1 MLTSGQQLSD
11 IFYAIKATY
20 TVTRCVLTS
29 GQQLSDIFSTY
40 SGIKQGAP
48 SSVILFVLFMDQFIG
63 NLRQKC
69 ISENLLGE
77 LHILLHAD
85 DTVLF
90 STSRELFV
98 NKCNTL
104 ISSFRENRLELNLKK
119 SAFMIINPD
128 VGDIRANIKLEYGW
142 LLYKKS
148 VVYLGVIVSDCGVM
162 NVELDLH
169 VKDRSKSVYIKLA
182 NFMRNNNSA
191 PVIIK
196 LKILKACL
204 ESSLLYSCETWSSS
218 SLQKV
223 ETLYRKAIKAT
234 LSMGSRTP
242 SEIVYIESGLS
253 QLKCK
258 VYKRQYI
265 MWKKLLSDI
274 DIDNTTTISKLY
286 KLALSKNIQYLRHYQ
301 KVTSDFESADVFFFF
316 FSLWIFFSRIIIH
329 HRDLAEKIEPK
340 PRQILE
346 I

>member
-1 MLTSGQQLSD
+1 
-11 IFYAIKATY
+11 
-20 TVTRCVLTS
+20 
-29 GQQLSDIFSTY
+29 
-40 SGIKQGAP
+40 
-48 SSVILFVLFMDQFIG
+48 MDQFIG
-63 NLRQKC
+63 TLRQKC

-128 VGDIRANIKLEYGW
+128 VGDIRVNIKLEYGW

-162 NVELDLH
+162 NVDLDLH

-204 ESSLLYSCETWSSS
+204 ESSLLYSCETWSNS
-218 SLQKV
+218 SL
-223 ETLYRKAIKAT
+223 
-234 LSMGSRTP
+234 
-242 SEIVYIESGLS
+242 
-253 QLKCK
+253 
-258 VYKRQYI
+258 
-265 MWKKLLSDI
+265 
-274 DIDNTTTISKLY
+274 
-286 KLALSKNIQYLRHYQ
+286 
-301 KVTSDFESADVFFFF
+301 
-316 FSLWIFFSRIIIH
+316 
-329 HRDLAEKIEPK
+329 
-340 PRQILE
+340 
-346 I
+346 